1 MREWVLGVGDFTL
14 KKGCF
19 FTSSASLSLDPSL
32 RSGFRRSSWVEGV
45 PCQRSPSQPQGHF
58 PWLTPSW
65 AGVLTLRMMPMASAD
80 RKRG

>member
-1 MREWVLGVGDFTL
+1 MREWVLEVGDLTL

-45 PCQRSPSQPQGHF
+45 PCQRSPSQPQGYF

-65 AGVLTLRMMPMASAD
+65 TGVLTLRMMPMASAD